1 MSVQSYLDISNQ
13 EFLECIFGE
22 SYPFAHVTSFS
33 YDPNAIPADKRGYA
47 WSGGY
52 YKDTPLESGNQFYT
66 VSLFTPDEKGR
77 SRRRKATFSGL
88 YVVALD
94 DVREKLD
101 ITQVQRLPPPTI
113 VLKSSLHS
121 EQWLY
126 VLTAPCTDMNMVD
139 NLHDGLITRGL
150 APNSK
155 DPGQKGVTRF
165 MRLPEGVNTKAK
177 RVQENNGV
185 APKCQVIVFEPSRR
199 YTMEHLAA
207 PFDVDLHEARRSSA
221 VDGASDVPDNP
232 LINTDLIHVKSALS
246 GGRFDVTCPW
256 VDEHTDA
263 DDSGTAIFT
272 NDDGSMGFK
281 CHHGNCEGKTG
292 KNLMDYLDGKEAG
305 FSRNYAEWHTGF
317 QLRKI
322 MPAPKVPVNIPRP
335 PATNEN
341 SINFM
346 DVPAPVTAIEE
357 SISVLRGMIYTSNE
371 AKDAAGQVLRI
382 IDTMNPIDRL
392 QHHKDIGDIMRWTKT
407 EMKEIMISLRSS
419 WYQSDTKDK
428 KEFYKGVMFVRDMN
442 QFYEQRTGIFY
453 TPDAFQSAYADK
465 DEEARKGALQHGL
478 VLKVDKISYRPNG
491 PDVWEDDGVTY
502 GNSYVESGL
511 RGAHGDVVKWL
522 DHWDKIGWSEHRN
535 HMLDWMAY
543 TLQYPENKINHMLVL
558 GGGEGTGKDFL
569 IYPLIKAMGRNSKTI
584 DGGMLLRDFNGD
596 YIFNTKLLVI
606 NETELGDHKDAVTIG
621 NKLKPYATAPPE
633 TLHVNPKG
641 TKGFYVDNIVNCIM
655 TTNSLAPFKSAGVSR
670 RYYAVWTDL
679 NMRDRDGAMRKEWS
693 DYWIDLWGWMNDDGV
708 DACIH
713 YLRTRDVSMFNPYP
727 APPMTEFLRDIAQQS
742 KSPIQQTIEAFIEHK
757 AGAFA
762 QDLARIDELVNTLKA
777 GEQFY
782 PHLVYTNVSN
792 ITPNRVMKEMRMA
805 GCLAM
810 RARRRGDA
818 DFNAWVLRDVDRY
831 ETMDEGTRLDAYNRC
846 KHSPSGIRGVS

>member
-1 MSVQSYLDISNQ
+1 M
-13 EFLECIFGE
+13 ECIFGE
-22 SYPFAHVTSFS
+22 SHPYAHVTSFS
-33 YDPNAIPADKRGYA
+33 YDPNGIPADKRGYA
-47 WSGGY
+47 WAGGY
-52 YKDTPLESGNQFYT
+52 YKDTPLDVGNQFYT

-88 YVVALD
+88 YVIGLD
-94 DVREKLD
+94 DVKEKLD
-101 ITQVQRLPPPTI
+101 LAQVQRLPQPTI
-113 VLKSSLHS
+113 VLKSSLNS

-126 VLTAPCTDMNMVD
+126 VLDKPCVDMNMVD

-150 APNSK
+150 APDSK
-155 DPGQKGVTRF
+155 DPGQKGVTRYL
-165 MRLPEGVNTKAK
+165 RLPEGVNTKSK
-177 RVQENNGV
+177 RIKENNGV
-185 APKCQVIVFEPSRR
+185 APKCQVVVFEPTRR
-199 YTMEHLAA
+199 YTMEQLAA
-207 PFDVDLHEARRSSA
+207 PFGVDLSEARRTTA
-221 VDGASDVPDNP
+221 VDGASAIPDHP
-232 LINTDLIHVKSALS
+232 LINTDLIQIKSTLS
-246 GGRFDVTCPW
+246 NGRFDVTCPW

-272 NDDGSMGFK
+272 NDDGSIGFK

-292 KNLMDYLDGKEAG
+292 NNLMKWLDSKQPG
-305 FSRNYAEWHTGF
+305 FSKVYKDWQIGREF
-317 QLRKI
+317 SKV
-322 MPAPKVPVNIPRP
+322 MPAPSQVVTHLPQPPVS
-335 PATNEN
+335 NE
-341 SINFM
+341 SSVNFM
-346 DVPAPVTAIEE
+346 DAATPIASIDDAIKH
-357 SISVLRGMIYTSNE
+357 LRGMIYTSDD
-371 AKDAAGQVLRI
+371 AKEAAGQVLRL

-428 KEFYKGVMFVRDMN
+428 KEFYKGVMFIREMN

-453 TPDAFQSAYADK
+453 TPDAFQSAYADE

-478 VLKVDKISYRPNG
+478 VQKVDKISYRPNG

-502 GNSYVESGL
+502 GNSYIESGL
-511 RGAHGDVVKWL
+511 RGSHGDVVKWL
-522 DHWDKIGWSEHRN
+522 DHWDKIGWSEHRD

-584 DGGMLLRDFNGD
+584 DGATLLGQFNGD

-606 NETELGDHKDAVTIG
+606 NETELGDHKDAITIG

-655 TTNSLAPFKSAGVSR
+655 TTNSLAPFKSSGISR

-679 NMRDRDGAMRKEWS
+679 NMRDREGAMRKEWS
-693 DYWIDLWGWMNDDGV
+693 DYWIDLWSWMNDDGV

-742 KSPIQQTIEAFIEHK
+742 KSPIQQTLEAFIEHK
-757 AGAFA
+757 AGAFG
-762 QDLARIDELVNTLKA
+762 QDLARIDELVATLKA
-777 GEQFY
+777 SEQFY

-792 ITPNRVMKEMRMA
+792 ITPNRIMKELRTV

-810 RARRRGDA
+810 RTRRRGEA
-818 DFNAWVLRDVDRY
+818 DFNAWVLRDTERY
-831 ETMDEGTRLDAYNRC
+831 QKMDEGARLDFYLRDR
-846 KHSPSGIRGVS
+846 KKFGIKSVS